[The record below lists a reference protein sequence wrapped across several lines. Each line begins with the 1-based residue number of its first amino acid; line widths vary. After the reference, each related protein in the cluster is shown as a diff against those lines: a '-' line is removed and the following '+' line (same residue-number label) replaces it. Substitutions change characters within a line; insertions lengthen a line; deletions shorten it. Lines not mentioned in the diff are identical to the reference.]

1 MCSSNHR
8 DRARAPRARGA
19 RAGLLLIGIVACT
32 APGAAPEDPG
42 EADAGGESAELP
54 VHGSL
59 WTRLRGR
66 RTSDAEDLD
75 LYSTLSLDVGDE
87 KQNPFTGHVRGRLW
101 WDVGGS
107 SSIFNGLE
115 DTHDGDL
122 TAKLYDAYV
131 DAHEVDSLEVLRLGR
146 QQLWETPELI
156 VFDGVRVETEALG
169 PGIELG
175 VYGGLPTHFYESSS
189 SGDFVAG
196 AFGRARPWK
205 GGRVR
210 LDWMHLEDDYRLAS
224 FDNDLLGL
232 NVWQTV
238 GKQLSL
244 EGEYTRLEER
254 DRDLRLA
261 ANWFDRD
268 SEFSIQGS
276 FYRLLE
282 EQRAFAPTAD
292 PFFAS
297 LQELSPYS
305 QVGLL
310 ASKSV
315 TEDLDLDVGVDIRRL
330 DRSANEGEFNHEFE
344 HYFAN
349 ASFPTLGRED
359 LSLTLT
365 ADYWEDD
372 QQDVSTWGAD
382 LTHRF
387 DADLRAS
394 LGSYYSL
401 YKYDLFLDSERDDV
415 RTYYLKVRWKRS
427 EALRWDAA
435 LEYED
440 DDREEYTTMR
450 LGARWTF

>member
-1 MCSSNHR
+1 MCRTNHR
-8 DRARAPRARGA
+8 N
-19 RAGLLLIGIVACT
+19 RAGVLERRASPALLLLWIAACS
-32 APGAAPEDPG
+32 APGGPATEA
-42 EADAGGESAELP
+42 ADAGGEGDGAGVP

-66 RTSDAEDLD
+66 RTNDAEDLD
-75 LYSTLSLDVGDE
+75 LYTTLNLDVGDE
-87 KQNPFTGHVRGRLW
+87 KRHPYTAHVGGRLW

-107 SSIFNGLE
+107 GSIFSGLE

-122 TAKLYDAYV
+122 TGKLYDAYV

-146 QQLWETPELI
+146 QQLWETPEFV

-175 VYGGLPTHFYESSS
+175 AYGGLPTHFYESSS
-189 SGDFVAG
+189 SGDLVAG
-196 AFGRARPWK
+196 VFGRARPWK

-210 LDWMHLEDDYRLAS
+210 LDWMHLEDEYRLGS
-224 FDNDLLGL
+224 YDNDLLGV
-232 NVWQTV
+232 NVWQTL
-238 GKQLSL
+238 GKQLTL

-254 DRDLRLA
+254 DRDARLT
-261 ANWFDRD
+261 ANYVDRASD
-268 SEFSIQGS
+268 LSLQVS

-282 EQRAFAPTAD
+282 EQRDFALAAD

-310 ASKSV
+310 ASKAV
-315 TEDLDLDVGVDIRRL
+315 TESLDLDVGVDVRRL
-330 DRSANEGEFNHEFE
+330 DDSSDEAEFNHEFE

-349 ASFPTLGRED
+349 ASFSDLGRDD

-382 LTHRF
+382 LTHQI
-387 DADLRAS
+387 DAELRGS

-415 RTYYLKVRWKRS
+415 RTYYLKLRWERS
-427 EALRWDAA
+427 KALRWDAA
-435 LEYED
+435 IEYED
-440 DDREEYTTMR
+440 DDLEEYTTMR